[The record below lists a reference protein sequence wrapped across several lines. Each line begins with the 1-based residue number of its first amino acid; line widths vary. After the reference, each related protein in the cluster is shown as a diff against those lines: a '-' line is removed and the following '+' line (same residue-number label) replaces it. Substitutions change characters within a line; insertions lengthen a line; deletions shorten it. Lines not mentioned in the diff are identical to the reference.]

1 MLSLA
6 CAPPADARN
15 PVITSSNISR
25 LPYFVHISRRDF
37 RNPSFGAISPTLA
50 GYGSSM
56 THAILSEYFEKHS
69 STAEMSLNGRTS
81 VSFARSAG
89 TPPSWDCRK
98 SAPRCRLLRAGCQH
112 ARGSS
117 RRTSQSYPCQCI
129 LWRGGLR
136 TSSPPCLSLSC
147 APFPRRVSSSILIA
161 PFQVRLRTGF
171 RMKFRF

>member
-6 CAPPADARN
+6 WAPPADARK

-25 LPYFVHISRRDF
+25 LPFFVHISRRDF

-89 TPPSWDCRK
+89 TPAELGLPK
-98 SAPRCRLLRAGCQH
+98 VSAPLPAFTRRLSTC
-112 ARGSS
+112 
-117 RRTSQSYPCQCI
+117 P
-129 LWRGGLR
+129 
-136 TSSPPCLSLSC
+136 
-147 APFPRRVSSSILIA
+147 
-161 PFQVRLRTGF
+161 
-171 RMKFRF
+171 